1 MTPQQKPVLALRVAH
16 DDEGDLVRR
25 IADLDNARTLN
36 GEVLL
41 ALVDGEPVAAR
52 SLRDGRVVANPFV
65 RTADAVA
72 LLDFRASQLTAT
84 RRRRRRR
91 LGLGLGRVA
100 HRPAA

>member
-1 MTPQQKPVLALRVAH
+1 MTPQQKPILALRVAH
-16 DDEGDLVRR
+16 DDEGDVVRR

-52 SLRDGRVVANPFV
+52 SLRD
-65 RTADAVA
+65 
-72 LLDFRASQLTAT
+72 FRASQLTAT
-84 RRRRRRR
+84 RRRRR
-91 LGLGLGRVA
+91 LGLGRVA